1 VLEGGGRRRRA
12 LPLGSCIAISIAH
25 SFFSHRAIFVFR
37 FLSSVPYLFQIAEHA
52 SELHYYVEPAALR
65 GDLPLGVSS
74 TVEYV
79 AKVEADDVV
88 AAASGS
94 SLDAGHGH
102 DSSGHMLLT
111 DAADKF
117 LASGRQL
124 LVLLGEAGSGKSTF
138 MWQLCKRLLAASPP
152 GFLDVPVSRMAS
164 RVKPLY
170 LPVYV
175 ELKRYKAGSLAGLL
189 DSALLSAGLSREA
202 VQALRGQD
210 TDAPLVRVVLLAD
223 GFDELQG
230 DVLVVN
236 DFVRTACVGWHPALL
251 AVIVTSRESRVGDRT
266 RERSIF
272 GEHDRAL
279 LLPFTKDRVRVCA
292 VVAGLCSTS
301 MQ

>member
-1 VLEGGGRRRRA
+1 
-12 LPLGSCIAISIAH
+12 
-25 SFFSHRAIFVFR
+25 
-37 FLSSVPYLFQIAEHA
+37 
-52 SELHYYVEPAALR
+52 
-65 GDLPLGVSS
+65 VSS

-79 AKVEADDVV
+79 TNTETEAV
-88 AAASGS
+88 AAAGGS
-94 SLDAGHGH
+94 SGTADA
-102 DSSGHMLLT
+102 SLSRV
-111 DAADKF
+111 ADDF
-117 LASGRQL
+117 LASRRQL

-164 RVKPLY
+164 RVSPLY

-175 ELKRYKAGSLAGLL
+175 ELKRYRTDGLAGLV
-189 DSALLSAGLSREA
+189 DRTLLSAGLSHEA
-202 VQALRGQD
+202 VRALLGQD
-210 TDAPLVRVVLLAD
+210 TAAPLVRVVLLAD
-223 GFDELQG
+223 GYDELQG

-236 DFVRTACVGWHPALL
+236 DFVRTACVGWRPALL
-251 AVIVTSRESRVGDRT
+251 AVIVTSRESRVGDRI

>member
-1 VLEGGGRRRRA
+1 M
-12 LPLGSCIAISIAH
+12 
-25 SFFSHRAIFVFR
+25 
-37 FLSSVPYLFQIAEHA
+37 
-52 SELHYYVEPAALR
+52 EPAALR

-94 SLDAGHGH
+94 NLDTGLGH
-102 DSSGHMLLT
+102 DYSGHMALT
-111 DAADKF
+111 HVADNF

-152 GFLDVPVSRMAS
+152 SFLDVPVSRMPTL
-164 RVKPLY
+164 RTPLY

-175 ELKRYKAGSLAGLL
+175 ELKRYKADGLVGLL
-189 DSALLSAGLSREA
+189 ESALLSAGLSHEA

-210 TDAPLVRVVLLAD
+210 ISAPLVRVVLLAD

-230 DVLVVN
+230 DTSELKG
-236 DFVRTACVGWHPALL
+236 FMGTACVGWDRALL
-251 AVIVTSRESRVGDRT
+251 ALIVTSRESRVGDRT
-266 RERSIF
+266 REYAMF
-272 GEHDRAL
+272 GGHHDRAI
-279 LLPFTKDRVRVCA
+279 LLPFTKNRVCA
-292 VVAGLCSTS
+292 RAKLMAEPDCACGLATPFALACCVR
-301 MQ
+301 